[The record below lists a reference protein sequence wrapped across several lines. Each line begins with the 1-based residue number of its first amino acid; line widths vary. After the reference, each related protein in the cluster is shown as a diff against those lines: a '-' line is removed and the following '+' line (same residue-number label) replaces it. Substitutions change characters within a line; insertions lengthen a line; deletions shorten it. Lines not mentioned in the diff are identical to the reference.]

1 MSRNHRVYLLDM
13 LKAIEKIERYT
24 YGMGF
29 SDFAKNEL
37 VQDAVLR
44 NLELIGEAV
53 KNIPEEIKAEYPNV
67 EWRKIAGL
75 RDILIHAY
83 FEVDLEI
90 IWDVIRNKLP
100 QLKSQISNILNEL
113 KDEL

>member
-1 MSRNHRVYLLDM
+1 MSKNHKIYLLDI
-13 LKAIEKIERYT
+13 LRAIEKIEKYT
-24 YGMGF
+24 YGMNFDYF
-29 SDFAKNEL
+29 SQNEL

-44 NLELIGEAV
+44 NLEIIGEAV
-53 KNIPEEIKAEYPNV
+53 KNLPEEVKNRYSNV

-90 IWDVIRNKLP
+90 VWDIVRNKLP
-100 QLKSQISNILNEL
+100 EL
-113 KDEL
+113 KTQVISILSENSL